1 MKDLFESLKDLKF
14 DKRMIRWNINRKF
27 LTPEEHRKHLKS
39 LEDITHLQN
48 TEEIKDQTKNDNSEK
63 KKE

>member
-14 DKRMIRWNINRKF
+14 DKRMIRWNINRKA
-27 LTPEEHRKHLKS
+27 LTPEEHKNHLKS

-48 TEEIKDQTKNDNSEK
+48 TEEIKDQTKDDNSEK
-63 KKE
+63 KEE